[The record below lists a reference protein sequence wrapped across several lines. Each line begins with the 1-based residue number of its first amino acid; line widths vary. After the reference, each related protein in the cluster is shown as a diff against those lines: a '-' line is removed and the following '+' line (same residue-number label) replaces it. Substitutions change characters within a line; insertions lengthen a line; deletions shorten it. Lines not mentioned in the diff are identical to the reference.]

1 MFVAFH
7 KTTTKF
13 LRVWRQGYWQNARYE
28 TQAGCTRAINAAAK
42 RGDIKASDYKVLP
55 IEEFLKI
62 ERSEIVINMMSG
74 KEVVQSV
81 NTPMCCDPSTETY
94 WSM

>member
-42 RGDIKASDYKVLP
+42 RGDIKDSDYKG
-55 IEEFLKI
+55 FA
-62 ERSEIVINMMSG
+62 
-74 KEVVQSV
+74 
-81 NTPMCCDPSTETY
+81 Y
-94 WSM
+94 